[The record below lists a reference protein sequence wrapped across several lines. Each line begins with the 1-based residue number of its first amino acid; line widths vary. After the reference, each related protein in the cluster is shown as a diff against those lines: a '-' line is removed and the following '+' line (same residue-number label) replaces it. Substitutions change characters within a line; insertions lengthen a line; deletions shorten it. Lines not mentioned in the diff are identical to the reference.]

1 MGLSIYTNAASMA
14 ANNSLQKSNNSLAT
28 SMERLG
34 TGKRINSA
42 SDDAA
47 GLQIATRL
55 QSQSN
60 GMDVAMRN
68 VSDATSMLQTAE
80 GSFDEMT
87 NVLYRMKDLATQAAN
102 GTNSQDDLNAMQAE
116 YDQLGQEMNSM
127 MNNTTYGGQSLLGV
141 SGALGKAGG
150 VTFQIGAQSSDT
162 MTVNLSSQMGNLD
175 SQLGKVSAAYTNPSK
190 ATNASGVQ
198 GNELTTASGAN
209 AMIDQLDSALSA
221 VGSVQSALGASINR
235 MGHSAANLQN
245 MKDNTDVAIG
255 NIMDTDYASEAS
267 NMTRD
272 QVLEQTSMTM
282 LKQSNSMSSMVM
294 SLLQ

>member
-14 ANNSLQKSNNSLAT
+14 ANNALQKSNTNLAT

-42 SDDAA
+42 ADDAA

-102 GTNSQDDLNAMQAE
+102 GTNSQDDLDAMQAE

-141 SGALGKAGG
+141 SGTLGKSGG

-175 SQLGKVSAAYTNPSK
+175 GQLKKVSAAYTDPAQ

-198 GNELTTASGAN
+198 GNELTNASSAN

-235 MGHSAANLQN
+235 MGHTSANLQN

-255 NIMDTDYASEAS
+255 NIMDTDYAAEAS
-267 NMTRD
+267 NMTRE

>member
-1 MGLSIYTNAASMA
+1 MGLSIYTNPAAMA
-14 ANNSLQKSNNSLAT
+14 ANNALQVSNKSLST

-42 SDDAA
+42 ADDAA
-47 GLQIATRL
+47 GLQIATRM

-68 VSDATSMLQTAE
+68 VSGATSMLQTAE
-80 GSFDEMT
+80 GAFDEMT

-102 GTNSQDDLNAMQAE
+102 GTNSTDDLAAMQAE

-127 MNNTTYGGQSLLGV
+127 MNNTTYAGEKLLGV
-141 SGALGKAGG
+141 SGSLGASGG
-150 VTFQIGAQSSDT
+150 VTFQIGAGSADT
-162 MTVNLSSQMGNLD
+162 MTVDLSAQMAALD
-175 SQLGKVSAAYTNPSK
+175 GQLSTVSAAYT
-190 ATNASGVQ
+190 ASGGVAT
-198 GNELTTASGAN
+198 GTEISTASGAN

-221 VGSVQSALGASINR
+221 VSTVQSTLGASINR
-235 MGHSAANLQN
+235 LGHTSANLQN

-255 NIMDTDYASEAS
+255 NIMDTDYASEVS
-267 NMTRD
+267 NMTRE
-272 QVLEQTSMTM
+272 QVLTQTSMTM